1 MFLVCNV
8 PEYLNMALHFST
20 PVLAAVWS
28 RVTCHVSRLTAA
40 WQRGK
45 LNET

>member
-28 RVTCHVSRLTAA
+28 PRVTCPASP
-40 WQRGK
+40 QRGSME
-45 LNET
+45 N

>member
-20 PVLAAVWS
+20 PVLAAAVWS
-28 RVTCHVSRLTAA
+28 RVTCPGSP
-40 WQRGK
+40 QRGSVE
-45 LNET
+45 N